1 MKGKLQFLVI
11 SACFSLMMCRFHF
24 HPFFIFT
31 TIIFLIFLLIK
42 KKHLLFFL
50 SFSTIIFFIFVYSLT
65 EQLNKS
71 TLKEGLYTVNGI
83 YSSIPIIDGNQFRG
97 YIETSD
103 GEKLPIYYTINS
115 LEEKQALNKI
125 NPGTICRFTG
135 ELEMPK
141 SPTMP
146 NAFDY
151 KQYLYDQHIHWQYE
165 IDEIEQCKVGKKD
178 WLFFLLEIRKNG
190 LSFIEKHFPNTSVG
204 IVQALIF
211 GERKL
216 IDKDLDTAYQELGI
230 VHLLAISGSH
240 IGLLASGIY
249 YILIYCGIT
258 HERARIILV
267 VMLPIY
273 MILTGA
279 TPSVVRASFM
289 MVLYLL
295 IKIFKKNV
303 SSIDVISF
311 TFLVLLFINPYY
323 LFQVGFQLSYVV
335 SFGLLFSIG
344 IVEQYSSWLT
354 KLIVVSTVAQLC
366 AMPLLLFHF
375 YEISLISLPMN
386 MIFVPLYSFI
396 ILPFSILA
404 TLVVA
409 ISSSIGQP
417 IVNLFS
423 EMLQL
428 THQIVLFASSIPY
441 TTFTTGK
448 PALLVTMGLI
458 CSTFYLFFQFE
469 RYHSIY
475 LLIRPA
481 VFIIFVLFIQAVLPY
496 LNPYGKV
503 IIIDVGQGDSIF
515 IQRPFNK
522 GSYLIDTGGRISFP
536 KEDWEES
543 SNPYSLA
550 EKVTVPYLKSIGI
563 TKLDALFLTHG
574 DMDHIGE
581 ALPLMKEV
589 KIKELIIPEGF
600 VRGKL
605 EDTIIQ
611 EAKKK
616 MMKIKAVQAGE
627 RVTFQ
632 GFSFYVVS
640 PSILTESK
648 NDDSLVLWAEL
659 GGLKWLFT
667 GDAEIEG
674 EKKMIE
680 MYPTLK
686 ADILKVGHHGSKGS
700 TSDLLLDHINPSI
713 ALVSAGDNNRYQH
726 PHTEVLEKLSLR
738 KIDLFRT
745 DLHGAILY
753 HFKGNRGTFSTHPPY
768 DEVY

>member
-1 MKGKLQFLVI
+1 M
-11 SACFSLMMCRFHF
+11 
-24 HPFFIFT
+24 
-31 TIIFLIFLLIK
+31 FLLIK

-50 SFSTIIFFIFVYSLT
+50 SFSTIIYFIFVYSLT

>member
-1 MKGKLQFLVI
+1 
-11 SACFSLMMCRFHF
+11 
-24 HPFFIFT
+24 
-31 TIIFLIFLLIK
+31 
-42 KKHLLFFL
+42 
-50 SFSTIIFFIFVYSLT
+50 
-65 EQLNKS
+65 
-71 TLKEGLYTVNGI
+71 LKEGLYTVNGI

-97 YIETSD
+97 YIETSQ
-103 GEKLPIYYTINS
+103 GEKLTIYYTINS

-125 NPGTICRFTG
+125 NPGDICRFTG

-151 KQYLYDQHIHWQYE
+151 KQYLHDQHIHWQYQ
-165 IDEIEQCKVGKKD
+165 IDDIEQCKVGKKD

-211 GERKL
+211 GERNL
-216 IDKDLDTAYQELGI
+216 IDKDLDSAYQELGI

-249 YILIYCGIT
+249 YILIFCGIT
-258 HERARIILV
+258 HERARIILIV
-267 VMLPIY
+267 LLPIY

-295 IKIFKKNV
+295 IKIIKKNI
-303 SSIDVISF
+303 SSLDVISF

-344 IVEQYSSWLT
+344 IVEHYHSWLT
-354 KLIVVSTVAQLC
+354 KLIIVSTVAQLC

-409 ISSSIGQP
+409 VSSSIGPP

-448 PALLVTMGLI
+448 PALLVTIGLV

-469 RYHSIY
+469 RYHSVY

-481 VFIIFVLFIQAVLPY
+481 VLIIFVLIIQAALPY

-503 IIIDVGQGDSIF
+503 LIIDVGQGDSLF

-536 KEDWEES
+536 KEAWEES
-543 SNPYSLA
+543 NNPYSLA

-589 KIKELIIPEGF
+589 RIKELIIPEGF
-600 VRGKL
+600 VRGEL
-605 EDTIIQ
+605 EDSIIQ
-611 EAKKK
+611 ESKKK

-640 PSILTESK
+640 PSTLTESK
-648 NDDSLVLWAEL
+648 NDDSLVLWAEI

-667 GDAEIEG
+667 GDTEIEG

-700 TSDLLLDHINPSI
+700 TSDLLLDHINPAI

-726 PHTEVLEKLSLR
+726 PHSEVLEKLSIR
-738 KIDLFRT
+738 NIALFRT

>member
-165 IDEIEQCKVGKKD
+165 IDEIEHCKVGKKD

-344 IVEQYSSWLT
+344 IVEQFRSWLT
-354 KLIVVSTVAQLC
+354 KLIVVSTIAQLC

-589 KIKELIIPEGF
+589 KIKELIFPEGF

-726 PHTEVLEKLSLR
+726 PHTELLEKLSLR